1 MVYIIGA
8 GPGDPG
14 LITVKALNILRHAD
28 VVIYDR
34 LIDTTLLCETHPG
47 CILIDAGKSPV
58 KHTKTQDEIIQLLIE
73 YGRQDME
80 VVRLKGGDPF
90 LFGRGAEEAQRLSEE
105 DIPYVVIPGVS
116 SLNAVTA
123 YSGIPLTHRDFA
135 SSVGIATGHGAQ
147 GKNNDPVRW
156 RKLAQSVDTIAVFMG
171 VGNIDTIIK
180 ELSAGDL
187 DGETPAALIE
197 NGCTPSQRI
206 VRGVLSTIAEDAR
219 RENISPPALLIIGKT
234 VTLAETLKWYN
245 PGPLAG
251 LRIGIT
257 RPLKQ
262 SANVCE
268 MLRSLGAQPVIMP
281 VIQTIETIDTEEVS
295 EVLKKLD
302 LYDYLVFSSVNGVE
316 SFFHAL
322 KHCGGDLRALAGKK
336 VAAIGPVTAEALEKQ
351 GIAADVIA
359 QRFIAEGL
367 LDALLANGTVKGNKF
382 LLVRSDIGR
391 KTLHDEL
398 INAGAHVDE
407 AAFYSTRKAQIK
419 PYVMSMLKNSQIDII
434 TFTSSSTVTSFFN
447 QISAEELGSTV
458 KIASIGPQ
466 TSQTLRS
473 YNREPDI
480 EASEYTTEGLVNS
493 ILSVCETDRHI
504 QAKPNPGKHK

>member
-34 LIDTTLLCETHPG
+34 LIDTTLLCETLPG
-47 CILIDAGKSPV
+47 CILIDAGKSTE
-58 KHTKTQDEIIQLLIE
+58 KHTKTQDEIIQLLIK
-73 YGRQDME
+73 YGRQELE

-90 LFGRGAEEAQRLSEE
+90 LFGRGAEEAQCLSEE
-105 DIPYVVIPGVS
+105 GIPYVIIPGVS
-116 SLNAVTA
+116 SLNAATA

-156 RKLAQSVDTIAVFMG
+156 RELAKSVDTIAVFMG
-171 VGNIDTIIK
+171 VGNIDTIIE
-180 ELSAGDL
+180 ELSAGGL

-197 NGCTPSQRI
+197 SGSTPSQRVVI
-206 VRGVLSTIAEDAR
+206 GVLSTIAEDAR
-219 RENISPPALLIIGKT
+219 RENVSPPVLLVIGKT
-234 VTLAETLKWYN
+234 VTLAETLKWYS

-262 SANVCE
+262 SANFCD
-268 MLRSLGAQPVIMP
+268 MLRSHSAQPVIMP

-295 EVLKKLD
+295 EALKKLD
-302 LYDYLVFSSVNGVE
+302 LYDYIVFSSVNGVE

-322 KHCGGDLRALAGKK
+322 KHYGGDSRSLAGKK
-336 VAAIGPVTAEALEKQ
+336 VAAIGPVTAETLEKH
-351 GIAADVIA
+351 GITADVTA

-367 LDALLANGTVKGNKF
+367 LDELLANGTVKGIRF

-391 KTLHDEL
+391 NTLHDEL

-407 AAFYSTRKAQIK
+407 AAFYSTRQAQIM
-419 PYVMSMLKNSQIDII
+419 PYTVSMLKNSQIDII

-447 QISAEELGSTV
+447 QISAEELGSAV

-466 TSQTLRS
+466 TSQTLRNF
-473 YNREPDI
+473 NREPDI

-493 ILSVCETDRHI
+493 ILSACETDR
-504 QAKPNPGKHK
+504 NT